1 MDGWEHLQFP
11 PMPTTRPEAPP
22 DSLPV
27 EHLFTL
33 SADVSR
39 VGTIP
44 DGPSGTRVVV
54 ECTAG
59 RIDGPRLRGD
69 VVAPSGDWVRLG
81 ADGSLRLDVRML
93 LRTDDGADIL
103 MTYGGVSND
112 GGATIRAAPS
122 FETGDERYAW
132 LNALQAVATGES
144 GGGRVTYEVYR
155 LL

>member
-1 MDGWEHLQFP
+1 MSDN
-11 PMPTTRPEAPP
+11 

-39 VGTIP
+39 AATIA
-44 DGPSGTRVVV
+44 DGPSGTRVIV
-54 ECTAG
+54 ECTG
-59 RIDGPRLRGD
+59 GHFEGERLRGD
-69 VVAPSGDWVRLG
+69 VVAPSGDWVRLA

-103 MTYGGVSND
+103 MTYGGVSSD

-132 LNALQAVATGES
+132 LNAIQAVSTGES
-144 GGGRVTYEVYR
+144 GGGRVTYVVYR

>member
-1 MDGWEHLQFP
+1 MSNS
-11 PMPTTRPEAPP
+11 PTSARAE
-22 DSLPV
+22 SLPV

-33 SADVSR
+33 SASVSR
-39 VGTIP
+39 TGTVAN
-44 DGPSGTRVVV
+44 GPTGTRVIV

-59 RIDGPRLRGD
+59 TFEGSRLRGE
-69 VVAPSGDWVRLG
+69 VVAPSGDWVRRG
-81 ADGSLRLDVRML
+81 TDGSMRLDVRML

-103 MTYGGVSND
+103 MCYGGVSTD

-132 LNALQAVATGES
+132 LNAVQAVATGES